1 MSSMS
6 GLERTSISFW
16 GNVSGISL
24 PSNEANGLLNL
35 LSVPNISSCDGGAV
49 AAETATDGGATI
61 RGGRIKD
68 GISILPESSVLP
80 SWAFLTTEEAPHV
93 ALFVVV
99 GCSSFLLSP
108 PPERLTAPREVK
120 DDVGDVTPRL
130 ASAEAAA
137 KTNSSRVS
145 LPPLTPPP
153 PVVGLLA
160 E

>member
-24 PSNEANGLLNL
+24 PSNEAKGLLNL
-35 LSVPNISSCDGGAV
+35 LNLLSASTISSCDGWV
-49 AAETATDGGATI
+49 ATDGGATI
-61 RGGRIKD
+61 GGGRIKED
-68 GISILPESSVLP
+68 ISILPESSVL
-80 SWAFLTTEEAPHV
+80 STGAFLATDAAPHV